1 MAWFS
6 KSRMEALADGIF
18 AISMNLL
25 VASLIFPG
33 LIEGIGPA
41 MSFNELLL
49 SFIKDLIYYGIAF
62 FILAIYWIYHHL
74 HYYVVTRLDMVSI
87 WLMLASLFFVALMPV
102 STAITAY
109 YSQNPRADI
118 FFELNLLAIGLF
130 YMLHWWYATRG
141 GRLTKKPIAPLVSC
155 IALRKRPDC
164 ASCLCYCSHPC
175 HCSPPVEY
183 SLLHFRPVSR
193 KVHDTIM
200 SAFGFRTSIDVK
212 RVQGSVNL
220 VTRD

>member
-18 AISMNLL
+18 AISMTLL

-155 IALRKRPDC
+155 IALRKGLIVPVVSVI
-164 ASCLCYCSHPC
+164 AVILAIAALPWSILCYISVPFLERFMTRSCQHSD
-175 HCSPPVEY
+175 SEPP
-183 SLLHFRPVSR
+183 L
-193 KVHDTIM
+193 T
-200 SAFGFRTSIDVK
+200 
-212 RVQGSVNL
+212 
-220 VTRD
+220 